1 MLTHASTLKEV
12 GVDKRK
18 PSEAINRRAID
29 RGPQASAR
37 SAPAG
42 APSITWL
49 THQGRACERSGP
61 ERRLLQLMS
70 PLSRLISLGPPEG
83 LRRHA
88 FDHRVS
94 SATSRSSVRRSASIA
109 IERAS
114 PPRAHRLP
122 RRRQACVFA
131 KMRIPQGC
139 TSNPQGLHVAFVCAR
154 CLLPRCG
161 SCGRCC
167 SPCSLPR
174 HGPPARGPAAAGRV
188 MEKVGPTAGR
198 ETEIHS
204 GVGKPNRGVV

>member
-1 MLTHASTLKEV
+1 MAHTPGSSLRALGPRTSASSTDE
-12 GVDKRK
+12 
-18 PSEAINRRAID
+18 PS
-29 RGPQASAR
+29 QS
-37 SAPAG
+37 SW
-42 APSITWL
+42 S
-49 THQGRACERSGP
+49 
-61 ERRLLQLMS
+61 
-70 PLSRLISLGPPEG
+70 ISLGPPEG

-198 ETEIHS
+198 ETEMHS
-204 GVGKPNRGVV
+204 SVVNVTADLSAIWRCCPVSRV